1 MQLKVTKVPI
11 SENEVVEIKCHKI
24 GNEVSEI
31 ISFVK
36 FRQGVIK
43 GKKDGNVKEIP
54 MWDLYYIESVD
65 NRTYIYTINDCYEA
79 GMRIYE
85 LEEMLSNSTFV
96 RIQKGMILNLMKVN
110 SIKPG
115 LSGRYVA
122 LLKNNEEVII
132 SRKYV
137 PDFKQMLKGG
147 ARNEIE
153 KQSTESV

>member
-1 MQLKVTKVPI
+1 MQLKVTSVPI
-11 SENEVVEIKCHKI
+11 SEPEVLEIRCHKI
-24 GNEVSEI
+24 DDEVQEI
-31 ISFVK
+31 ISFIK
-36 FRQGVIK
+36 SRQGVLN
-43 GKKDGNVKEIP
+43 GKRDGNEIEIP
-54 MWDLYYIESVD
+54 VYDVCYIESVD
-65 NRTYIYTINDCYEA
+65 NRTYVYTVDDCFEI

-85 LEEMLSNSTFV
+85 LEEMLSKSTFV

-147 ARNEIE
+147 ERNENE
-153 KQSTESV
+153 E